1 MSLDHVTTSPHSSP
15 RDTHAPGRVPRADAS
30 APVGLVVLMIVAG
43 ALGLWA
49 AFQLTLDKLAIL
61 ENPGVDLSCNFSV
74 LVGCSANLTSWQ
86 GELLGF
92 PNPLIGVVGW
102 SVMITAGVM
111 LASRVNPPRWFWIG
125 LNAGISG
132 ALALV
137 GFLIFQ
143 SIFVLG
149 VLCPY
154 CMLTWAAT
162 IPLFWAVT
170 LHNLARG
177 YMPVPRFV
185 RRVAATG
192 YDFVLLIT
200 VACYVLI
207 AGIAQGQLDWLG
219 RIV

>member
-1 MSLDHVTTSPHSSP
+1 MSLDHTTTSQQSWPQDS
-15 RDTHAPGRVPRADAS
+15 HAGRVSSAATT
-30 APVGLVVLMIVAG
+30 APVGLVALMIVAG

-61 ENPGVDLSCNFSV
+61 ENPEVDLSCNFSV

-86 GELLGF
+86 GELFGF

-102 SVMITAGVM
+102 TVMITVGVM
-111 LASRVNPPRWFWIG
+111 LASRVSPPRWLWIA
-125 LNAGISG
+125 LNVGITA

-162 IPLFWAVT
+162 ISLFWAIT

-177 YMPVPRFV
+177 YIPAPRRV
-185 RRVAATG
+185 RDVAATG

-207 AGIAQGQLDWLG
+207 AGIAQWQLDWLD